1 VPGPFSYFPTR
12 PPFGFTTARTWFSR
26 NFGDPCSDEYS
37 SRSLNADERASK
49 LGARAQVWRVP
60 LDDFRRSGYPQH
72 LRVVHKGHTRCSRC
86 VRPRL
91 RPQPGCSS
99 AGTSSSASSPKQT
112 PPSPPAYPNSRRP
125 LISSHTT
132 PLRRTRRSRRGQSPA
147 RVPEALRSP
156 QSGARGGGGC
166 LGVSLSPGRS

>member
-12 PPFGFTTARTWFSR
+12 PPFGSTTARTWFSR
-26 NFGDPCSDEYS
+26 NFGDPCSDEYF

-49 LGARAQVWRVP
+49 LGARAQVWRLP
-60 LDDFRRSGYPQH
+60 LDDFRRLGYPQH

-99 AGTSSSASSPKQT
+99 
-112 PPSPPAYPNSRRP
+112 RDII
-125 LISSHTT
+125 ISQLTQANAALS
-132 PLRRTRRSRRGQSPA
+132 A
-147 RVPEALRSP
+147 RVPELPPPPHKLSHHTPAPDAEEPERAEPRPSTGSAQEPAERRSWW
-156 QSGARGGGGC
+156 RRMFGG
-166 LGVSLSPGRS
+166 